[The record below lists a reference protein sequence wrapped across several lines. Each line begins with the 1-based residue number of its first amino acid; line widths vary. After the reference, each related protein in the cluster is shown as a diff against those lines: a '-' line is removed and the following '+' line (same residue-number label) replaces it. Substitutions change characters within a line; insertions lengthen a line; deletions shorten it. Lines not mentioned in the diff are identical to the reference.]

1 MDNQN
6 FYQKTKV
13 KYQKEAEKQVDF
25 KTWPKAWTTIYFKEY
40 PRLLKTLLPKP
51 ENINFPLGESFKKR
65 KSERDFDGKTV
76 SLKNLSQLLFYSAGI
91 IDKKGDDWHRSR
103 RPYPS
108 GGGRFPLEIYLC
120 VLESSNELQEG
131 IYHYNIKENSLE
143 KILKEENLRKEIY
156 PKIIW
161 QDMILKAPM
170 VLAISAVFER
180 TTMKYKERGIR
191 YLFQE
196 AGHLGQNLYLAS
208 TALGL
213 KCCALGGFDDD
224 SFNKLLDIDGEIEGV
239 IYVFALGC

>member
-1 MDNQN
+1 MPEEEIIPMRKSN
-6 FYQKTKV
+6 FDRII
-13 KYQKEAEKQVDF
+13 KEKIEQREREMINK
-25 KTWPKAWTTIYFKEY
+25 FKEKDKGAEMKEDKAIEEMMMKKAGV
-40 PRLLKTLLPKP
+40 KTALDLDT
-51 ENINFPLGESFKKR
+51 
-65 KSERDFDGKTV
+65 ERDEAKD
-76 SLKNLSQLLFYSAGI
+76 I
-91 IDKKGDDWHRSR
+91 I
-103 RPYPS
+103 
-108 GGGRFPLEIYLC
+108 
-120 VLESSNELQEG
+120 
-131 IYHYNIKENSLE
+131 
-143 KILKEENLRKEIY
+143 KEIY